1 MIDAINRRWPRIRF
15 PAHVHCRGEG
25 THLPWT
31 SISCWR
37 DQNGICVLNMTP
49 MNHETILRIYF
60 VRHGETN
67 ENRAAIVQGQLDT
80 DLNEDGIKQ
89 SHLCAKVLKDVNFV
103 VGFSSDLKR
112 ASDVSIKTLDSLLLH
127 CKVFIVSMDMLCTV
141 WQTATII
148 MKYHPEVELLKDPG
162 LRERVSQIR

>member
-1 MIDAINRRWPRIRF
+1 
-15 PAHVHCRGEG
+15 
-25 THLPWT
+25 
-31 SISCWR
+31 
-37 DQNGICVLNMTP
+37 MTP

-141 WQTATII
+141 
-148 MKYHPEVELLKDPG
+148 
-162 LRERVSQIR
+162 